1 MDKIEWNEIE
11 DLVSG
16 KSGQIK
22 TKCPVCID
30 RRTNKSDRSLSVN
43 VAKGVAKCHYCE
55 AIGIRPDEQEINY
68 TLPSQEWQNK
78 TTFSDNFV
86 KFAEN
91 RRISQQTLLDLKVT
105 QEKYFIPQVNKE
117 AGCFVFN
124 YFEGDKIVNKKYRD
138 SKKNF
143 TQSKDGKP
151 IFYNINSIIG
161 QDSAYI
167 VEGEFDVLALHE
179 IGVKNVI
186 SVPNGANDNDNYW
199 KTSEKYLADINKFY
213 ICTDNDEKGEILAD
227 KIAHRLGRYRCER
240 VKFKNK
246 DANGDLIDGGKIELE
261 NSLSSSTRYPASGT
275 FTAEDIQDD
284 ILSLHK
290 HGVPKTVYPKC
301 YSFGNLKDAF
311 TTMRGHLTVV
321 TGIPSH
327 GKSNF
332 VEWYVLNLIKDYNMK
347 ASFYS
352 PEHHPMALHQSTFI
366 EKVFAKNFF
375 FNNTGRKKVNEEEIK
390 KYIKWS
396 KERIYVTYPDD
407 DRPTWKWLLQTFK
420 EQVYSY
426 GVDVF
431 VIDAFNKVEMTGN
444 TSELSQIRTVLT
456 QLTNFAQQNDVM
468 IFLIAHPTKMQ
479 KDELGYY
486 KQPDLYNVSGSSDF
500 KNITHNGL
508 LVYRYFKDFG
518 DYSKDDVV
526 IKSLKQKMKFQ
537 GETLAEEVF
546 RYDLPS
552 GRYFSKSTTPNH
564 ESMMDD
570 KYYKE
575 PKIDIVLTEKPYLDV
590 KPNNWYENDKD
601 LF

>member
-22 TKCPVCID
+22 TKCPACID